1 MAAPIGLEAVELFC
15 ASMADVEDFK
25 RINELL
31 QAHYNATMKAAPAMS
46 ATYPFE
52 AYTSDYVLGCVVFY
66 FGAATALKPLFEGLP
81 ADHPLW
87 VLHLAWAKRFVCSM
101 MTQFDVLGEL
111 EKMAATL
118 N

>member
-31 QAHYNATMKAAPAMS
+31 QAHYNATMKAAPGMAAM
-46 ATYPFE
+46 YPFE

-66 FGAATALKPLFEGLP
+66 FGATTALKPLFEALP

-87 VLHLAWAKRFVCSM
+87 VLHIAWGTRLVCNM